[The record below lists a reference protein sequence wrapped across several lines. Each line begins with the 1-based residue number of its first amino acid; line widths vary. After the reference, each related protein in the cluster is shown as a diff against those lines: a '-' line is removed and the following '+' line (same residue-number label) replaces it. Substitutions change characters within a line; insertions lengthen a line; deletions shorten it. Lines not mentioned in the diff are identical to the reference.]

1 MAHSNWSDVV
11 ASDNK
16 QPSLRYAW
24 YVVFVLM
31 ICYTLS
37 FVDRQILAFLV
48 GPIKRDLG
56 VSDTQIGLLQGLAFA
71 IFYTLLGIPIGWL
84 ADRMNR
90 RNVIAIGVVFWS
102 IMTALG
108 SAVKSYAGLFGVR
121 IGVGV
126 GEATLAPA
134 AMSLVS
140 DYFPKDKLS
149 SALSVYSMGIL
160 IGSGIASIV
169 GGTVAGAVASMPP
182 VDVPILGTIAAWQ
195 LTFLIVGL
203 PGLLIALLVFTI
215 REPIRQGL
223 MQMKSATA
231 HLTVSEITA
240 QLRARWQSVLGVSLA
255 MAFQAMANY
264 VLILWGPEF
273 FRREY
278 DWSRPQT
285 GLVLGLITLTF
296 GCIGLFVGGRLSDGW
311 LKQGKVDAPLRVGLI
326 GVIGVGLTLVPA
338 TLVGNASL
346 TVALLVPALFFLGL
360 PIGSAYASLQMI
372 FPNQV
377 RGVVSAILIF
387 ILNIGGLGLGPL
399 LPGVFNDYLFH
410 DEAMLGQ
417 SMALT
422 VGLAST
428 LGAILFY
435 VTCAPY
441 RRHYMQMHAAT

>member
-1 MAHSNWSDVV
+1 MFANQTVEQQSKN
-11 ASDNK
+11 
-16 QPSLRYAW
+16 RYAW
-24 YVVFVLM
+24 FVVFILM
-31 ICYTLS
+31 VCYTLS

-56 VSDTQIGLLQGLAFA
+56 VTDTQIGLLQGFAFA
-71 IFYTLLGIPIGWL
+71 LFYTFLGVPIGWL

-90 RNVIAIGVVFWS
+90 RNIIAIGVVFWS

-108 SAVKSYAGLFGVR
+108 SAVRTYAALFGVR

-134 AMSLVS
+134 AMSLVA

-169 GGTVAGAVASMPP
+169 GGIVAGAVATMPP
-182 VDVPILGTIAAWQ
+182 VEVPVLGAVAAWQ
-195 LTFLIVGL
+195 LTFLVVGL
-203 PGLLIALLVFTI
+203 PGLLVAFLVFAI
-215 REPIRQGL
+215 REPLRQGL
-223 MQMKSATA
+223 LKAGNATVQ
-231 HLTVSEITA
+231 LSIGEIVA
-240 QLRARWQSVLGVSLA
+240 QLRARWQSVVGVSLA

-278 DWSRPQT
+278 DWARPKV

-296 GCIGLFVGGRLSDGW
+296 GCIGLFVGGRLSDRW
-311 LKQGKVDAPLRVGLI
+311 LKEGKVDAPLRVGMI
-326 GVIGVGLTLVPA
+326 GVIGVGCTLVPA
-338 TLVGNASL
+338 TLVGVPAL
-346 TVALLVPALFFLGL
+346 TVAFLVPALFFLGL

-377 RGVVSAILIF
+377 RGVVSAVMIF
-387 ILNIGGLGLGPL
+387 ILNMGGLGLGPL
-399 LPGVFNDYLFH
+399 LPGIFNDYLFK
-410 DEAMLGQ
+410 DEAMLGA

-422 VGLAST
+422 VGMASV
-428 LGAILFY
+428 LGAVLFY
-435 VTCAPY
+435 ITRAPY
-441 RRHYMQMHAAT
+441 RRHYNAMHGT

>member
-1 MAHSNWSDVV
+1 VFANQTVEQQSKN
-11 ASDNK
+11 
-16 QPSLRYAW
+16 RYAW
-24 YVVFVLM
+24 FVVFILM
-31 ICYTLS
+31 VCYTLS

-56 VSDTQIGLLQGLAFA
+56 VTDTQIGLLQGFAFA
-71 IFYTLLGIPIGWL
+71 LFYTFLGVPIGWL

-90 RNVIAIGVVFWS
+90 RNIIAIGVVFWS

-108 SAVKSYAGLFGVR
+108 SAVRTYAALFGVR

-134 AMSLVS
+134 AMSLVA

-169 GGTVAGAVASMPP
+169 GGIVAGAVATMPP
-182 VDVPILGTIAAWQ
+182 VEVPVLGAVAAWQ
-195 LTFLIVGL
+195 LTFLVVGL
-203 PGLLIALLVFTI
+203 PGLLVAFLVFAI
-215 REPIRQGL
+215 REPLRQGL
-223 MQMKSATA
+223 LKAGNATVQ
-231 HLTVSEITA
+231 LSIGEIVA
-240 QLRARWQSVLGVSLA
+240 QLRARWQSVVGVSLA

-278 DWSRPQT
+278 DWARPKV

-296 GCIGLFVGGRLSDGW
+296 GCIGLFVGGRLSDRW
-311 LKQGKVDAPLRVGLI
+311 LKEGKVDAPLRVGMI
-326 GVIGVGLTLVPA
+326 GVIGVGCTLVPA
-338 TLVGNASL
+338 TLVGVPAL
-346 TVALLVPALFFLGL
+346 TVAFLVPALFFLGL

-377 RGVVSAILIF
+377 RGVVSAVMIF
-387 ILNIGGLGLGPL
+387 ILNMGGLGLGPL
-399 LPGVFNDYLFH
+399 LPGIFNDYLFK
-410 DEAMLGQ
+410 DEAMLGA

-422 VGLAST
+422 VGMASV
-428 LGAILFY
+428 LGAVLFY
-435 VTCAPY
+435 ITRAPY
-441 RRHYMQMHAAT
+441 RRHYNAMHGT